1 MQLVAIALAVTS
13 TAIFLAIRSR
23 AARRILDLVCNALL
37 SRIHYVPSLDGGKNI
52 KGPPFTFWDG
62 QMTEKFLC
70 ARERSYEWQAKY
82 GSIYRI
88 WVGPN
93 PEVVITEPK
102 DVQALYT
109 NASDHAKA
117 PAANTG
123 WLLSQI
129 MGQGAGLINGQ
140 RWINLRKELDPHF
153 SHKVSV
159 NMVGT
164 LNEHAKIYVEN
175 MVQHGLPGRLEKDGS
190 ERFVVNAAQ
199 ALTRYPYYEIA
210 NMFYSDLTQQEIDRL
225 WDLGQLFT
233 KAFASVIDGGIN
245 RSRLTKWFNTDSW
258 KLTKTYIDQ
267 WEEFNASAVKRRVEA
282 GINDQVVSLF
292 LAAESGKIDRE
303 EVLQTLAES
312 LFANLDVT
320 THVMTSCVILLAD
333 NTTVTENL
341 RREFSEHA
349 DDIDSYLGKKDTL
362 LHYCLLESL
371 RLQPVLSYSFPEK
384 PPREK
389 ILGGYRIPKDM
400 TCVVD
405 AHAINIRN
413 PFWGADSREYR
424 PSRFFS
430 IPATKLRY
438 NLQAF
443 GYGPRKCLGNN
454 ISDKMVHALVYQLFT
469 QYDFVVRPNMKKE
482 NDYYFKTDKT
492 NWLGLF
498 DVELEMKRRAV

>member
-1 MQLVAIALAVTS
+1 MSFNKPFISLTEDINVALP
-13 TAIFLAIRSR
+13 SR
-23 AARRILDLVCNALL
+23 
-37 SRIHYVPSLDGGKNI
+37 
-52 KGPPFTFWDG
+52 
-62 QMTEKFLC
+62 
-70 ARERSYEWQAKY
+70 
-82 GSIYRI
+82 
-88 WVGPN
+88 
-93 PEVVITEPK
+93 VITEPK

-117 PAANTG
+117 SAANTG

-153 SHKVSV
+153 SHKVSLH
-159 NMVGT
+159 MVGN
-164 LNEHAKIYVEN
+164 LKEHARVYVRD
-175 MVQHGLPGRLEKDGS
+175 MGQFSLSDRLEKNGS

-210 NMFYSDLTQQEIDRL
+210 NMFYSSLNQQEIDRL

-245 RSRLTKWFNTDSW
+245 RSILTKWFNTDAW

-267 WEEFNASAVKRRVEA
+267 WEEFNDSAVKRRIEA
-282 GINDQVVSLF
+282 GINDQVVALF
-292 LAAESGKIDRE
+292 SAAEAGRVDRE

-333 NTTVTENL
+333 NTAVTEDL
-341 RREFSEHA
+341 RREFSQHA
-349 DDIDSYLGKKDTL
+349 DDIDTYLGKKDTL

-389 ILGGYRIPKDM
+389 ILGGYRIPKDVSRSEKIFVFQGFSIHFKSRLCGDTDWFPIQM

-413 PFWGADSREYR
+413 PFWGSDSREYR

-430 IPATKLRY
+430 IPSTKVGPPKARVAADVGNLLKAAYTSADASVLFLSSDTTSKPLATA
-438 NLQAF
+438 Q
-443 GYGPRKCLGNN
+443 GNVSGTTLAIRWSTRLSTN
-454 ISDKMVHALVYQLFT
+454 CSL
-469 QYDFVVRPNMKKE
+469 NMI
-482 NDYYFKTDKT
+482 
-492 NWLGLF
+492 
-498 DVELEMKRRAV
+498 